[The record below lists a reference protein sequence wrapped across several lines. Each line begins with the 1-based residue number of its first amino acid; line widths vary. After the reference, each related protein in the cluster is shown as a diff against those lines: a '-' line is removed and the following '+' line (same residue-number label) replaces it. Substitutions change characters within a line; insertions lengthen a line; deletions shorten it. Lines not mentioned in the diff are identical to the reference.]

1 LLENLPFA
9 NTLPETKLAIK
20 AAMKASKFVKEIYN
34 KDFTTSFKENQ
45 EPITEA
51 DIGSNKIIENA
62 LSTLG
67 HPILSEES
75 SDKIKKRIS
84 SKKVWIVDPLDGTTD
99 FVNKT
104 GDFTIMIGLVDDHN
118 PIMGVIC
125 QPIKNALY
133 IAQKGQ
139 GAFQSLSEGNWES
152 LKVSNT
158 TELIHCKAVGSR
170 FHRSE
175 IETKFMD
182 ELGISKFTSRGSS
195 MKVIDICQAKAEL
208 YFTSTNKMKQWD
220 TCASFCIVSEA
231 GGKMTDM
238 AGQELK
244 YNTKIVDHQNG
255 ILVTNESIHQIVVD
269 RFAKFVV
276 DVNHK

>member
-20 AAMKASKFVKEIYN
+20 AAVKASKFVKEIYN

-62 LSTLG
+62 LSNLG

-75 SDKIKKRIS
+75 SDKIEKRIS

-104 GDFTIMIGLVDDHN
+104 GEFTIMIGLVDNHN
-118 PIMGVIC
+118 PIMGVIY

-152 LKVSNT
+152 LKVSNIT
-158 TELIHCKAVGSR
+158 DLIHFKAVGSR

-175 IETKFMD
+175 IEAKFMD
-182 ELGISKFTSRGSS
+182 KLGISKFSSRGSS

-244 YNTKIVDHQNG
+244 YNTKNVNHQNG
-255 ILVTNESIHQIVVD
+255 ILVTNGAIHQMIVD
-269 RFAKFVV
+269 RFAKFVI
-276 DVNHK
+276 DVNNK